1 MWSQLVKI
9 VESLESGALKKIMT
23 GAGVMF
29 TSNFIFMNAFSA
41 GVAQLQASTQSASA
55 DVLALAH
62 MAGFDTSMSI
72 ILSSIVTRLTLNSSK
87 LFLKKK

>member
-1 MWSQLVKI
+1 MWAQLVK
-9 VESLESGALKKIMT
+9 VFESLESGSLKKILS
-23 GAGVMF
+23 GAGIMLS
-29 TSNFIFMNAFSA
+29 SNFIFMNAFSA
-41 GVAQLQASTQSASA
+41 AVSQVQANVYSASA

-87 LFLKKK
+87 LFFKKK